1 MIEAQGASEIL
12 STNKKKNLALNTQAD
27 APIRFSQ
34 LSKTN
39 DLASAGDIFELGKSK
54 KGFQKSLQKIVKKIV
69 QKKRQKISQK
79 NHADAPIRFSQ
90 LSKTNDLASAGDIFE
105 LGKSKK
111 IVQKVVQKNSQK
123 SIQKK

>member
-39 DLASAGDIFELGKSK
+39 DLASAGDIFELGKSPK
-54 KGFQKSLQKIVKKIV
+54 KARKKPP
-69 QKKRQKISQK
+69 K
-79 NHADAPIRFSQ
+79 P
-90 LSKTNDLASAGDIFE
+90 
-105 LGKSKK
+105 
-111 IVQKVVQKNSQK
+111 
-123 SIQKK
+123 

>member
-1 MIEAQGASEIL
+1 MAEHGPENLKEIFNKECREALIEMIEAQGASEIL

-69 QKKRQKISQK
+69 KK
-79 NHADAPIRFSQ
+79 
-90 LSKTNDLASAGDIFE
+90 
-105 LGKSKK
+105 
-111 IVQKVVQKNSQK
+111 
-123 SIQKK
+123 